1 MNSDDTELFAIE
13 AWMRRQGITGEN
25 EAEREQIARKI
36 LLKMRLEY
44 TKKNQ
49 QTFLEHK
56 AVPRGL
62 FVERD

>member
-1 MNSDDTELFAIE
+1 MDSDDTELFAIE
-13 AWMRRQGITGEN
+13 AWMRRQGITGTN

-44 TKKNQ
+44 AKKHQ
-49 QTFLEHK
+49 QKYFDHK

-62 FVERD
+62 FAERE